1 MKRVFSQFS
10 TSRLLVEY
18 LPFTIEPRCARLGG
32 RLEVKALLQVDSDK
46 LRRLREGKVL
56 TMEQIAELAGVS
68 YNTVYRLEHGR
79 SGARQRSIKALA
91 RVLGVAPQ
99 ELLANG
105 KT

>member
-1 MKRVFSQFS
+1 M
-10 TSRLLVEY
+10 LH
-18 LPFTIEPRCARLGG
+18 
-32 RLEVKALLQVDSDK
+32 VDGDK
-46 LRRLREGKVL
+46 LRRLREEKVL
-56 TMEQIAELAGVS
+56 TMEQTAELAGVS
-68 YNTVYRLEHGR
+68 YNTIYRLEHDR

>member
-1 MKRVFSQFS
+1 MSD
-10 TSRLLVEY
+10 Y
-18 LPFTIEPRCARLGG
+18 DG
-32 RLEVKALLQVDSDK
+32 RLEVKALLQVDSYK
-46 LRRLREGKVL
+46 LRRLREEKVL